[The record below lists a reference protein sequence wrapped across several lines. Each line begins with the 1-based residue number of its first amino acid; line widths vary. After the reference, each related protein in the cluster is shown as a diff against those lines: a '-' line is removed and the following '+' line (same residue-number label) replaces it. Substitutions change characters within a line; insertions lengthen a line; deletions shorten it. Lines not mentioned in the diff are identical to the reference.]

1 MKKIYYANISQK
13 ETEVAILVSDKLDFR
28 TKEIIKDIEWHFII
42 I

>member
-28 TKEIIKDIEWHFII
+28 TKKITETLSDIL
-42 I
+42 